1 MHYHDYFQDE
11 ATYNFEVANTH
22 TYVAGGI
29 RVHNDSVLT
38 YSDPD
43 TGAITEVIV
52 NDDGVPIEYHAVRH
66 TDDGDIDRTVVT
78 SSATNRGNT
87 DRVVRERSLIDK
99 RTGKDHFRLR
109 SIEAKKK
116 DVIKKLHQQLFG
128 PDRKL
133 DFNTH
138 ATASSKPDS
147 EKTVPELLRER
158 LEIIRQKGEFARAT
172 LEREG
177 LLPTGF
183 DEEPFSKANSAF
195 AAASKPA
202 SFNKK
207 SNDPNQDPMQMMFD
221 DHAYDPLDPFA
232 PLTPQGYDI
241 PDFDGFSPLP
251 EPSPLKTS
259 SKAAKSGNQS
269 DPSDFDS
276 EDEYLIS
283 LMSPEEQAELKALQ
297 KRIEYNNPFGEHMQ
311 KMQARI
317 DAFNAQQRQDAMRAS
332 QPRNINVTVTH
343 AYEPPPPAPVTRN
356 HPDTLLASRS
366 NLPC

>member
-1 MHYHDYFQDE
+1 MSPHPNQSNRTDNAFSE
-11 ATYNFEVANTH
+11 
-22 TYVAGGI
+22 
-29 RVHNDSVLT
+29 SVKKR
-38 YSDPD
+38 
-43 TGAITEVIV
+43 I
-52 NDDGVPIEYHAVRH
+52 IE
-66 TDDGDIDRTVVT
+66 
-78 SSATNRGNT
+78 NR
-87 DRVVRERSLIDK
+87 
-99 RTGKDHFRLR
+99 FRLR

-128 PDRKL
+128 PDGKL

-207 SNDPNQDPMQMMFD
+207 SNDPNQDLMQMIFD

-259 SKAAKSGNQS
+259 SKSAKSGNQS

-317 DAFNAQQRQDAMRAS
+317 DAHNALQRQDAMRAS

-343 AYEPPPPAPVTRN
+343 AYEPPPPTPSTRN
-356 HPDTLLASRS
+356 TEPSRHPSRVEIEPS
-366 NLPC
+366 MLMAR